1 MLSSQGY
8 NLSPGQA
15 LANFQKAQVR
25 EAVKKLCEKDFLVF
39 QKVELGMEIGRHHRI
54 WNSHLMSGQD
64 VCEMAPRDHGKSESL
79 VRAYALWKAKYD
91 PWVKEIL
98 ILGADQTSAVRN
110 LDKIK
115 QKIEGTPSLKH
126 LVPKGRNDPYSRTEI
141 RLSNGKTIEAKG
153 VGSPLRGGHPQLI
166 ILDDVLNERNS
177 LTPDNRK
184 LISDYFWAVIYP
196 MKDKGLEVHRAKGW
210 KSQIVT
216 VGTAQDWDDL
226 YHALQKNPGFIGE
239 KMKAIVNAETQEV
252 LWPERYTFQDLQNIK
267 AAQGPLMF
275 SREYQNEPISDDT
288 SLFPR
293 ALFDELK
300 DRDLSYAS
308 AYAGNNPVYMGV
320 DFSVPGTTDGDWT
333 VIFVFEFLQ
342 NEQKYRVLNYWRAKP
357 NSMQEQ
363 IHQIELWCQ
372 RYNVTVGYLE
382 DNMFQRVYAKHFA
395 DRSALPLSG
404 HTVNASAKNSLQ
416 HGILGFRPLFE
427 NERWIFPYKTLA
439 DQEKTDLIVTEFSG
453 IRQRKGKIGN
463 EQFHDDIVMAMWHAL
478 CASSAGTQFSASW

>member
-1 MLSSQGY
+1 MLSQASNPEAAIEAFSQ
-8 NLSPGQA
+8 A
-15 LANFQKAQVR
+15 KIR
-25 EAVKKLCEKDFLVF
+25 EAIKALCAQDFLVF
-39 QKVELGMEIGRHHRI
+39 QKVELGMEIGQHHKV
-54 WNSHLMSGQD
+54 WNEHLMSGSD

-115 QKIEGTPSLKH
+115 QKIEGTTSLKH
-126 LVPKGRNDPYSRTEI
+126 LKPTGRNDPYSRTEI

-166 ILDDVLNERNS
+166 ILDDILNEKNS

-184 LISDYFWAVIYP
+184 EISDYFWAVIYP
-196 MKDKGLEVHRAKGW
+196 MKDKGLQIHRAKGW

-226 YHALQKNPGFIGE
+226 YHAFLKNPGFVGS
-239 KMKAIVNAETQEV
+239 KMKAIIDAEKQEV
-252 LWPERYTFQDLQNIK
+252 LWPERYTYDDLVNIR

-275 SREYQNEPISDDT
+275 SREYQNEPVSDDT
-288 SLFPR
+288 TLFPR
-293 ALFDELK
+293 SLFDDLK
-300 DRDLSYAS
+300 DKDLSYSS
-308 AYAGNNPVYMGV
+308 AYVGSNPVYMGV
-320 DFSVPGTTDGDWT
+320 DFSVPGSTDGDWT
-333 VIFVFEFLQ
+333 VIFVFEYLVTEKKF
-342 NEQKYRVLNYWRAKP
+342 KVLNYWRAKP
-357 NSMQEQ
+357 QSMQEQ

-382 DNMFQRVYAKHFA
+382 DNMFQKVYAKHFA
-395 DRSALPLSG
+395 DSSSLPLSG
-404 HTVNASAKNSLQ
+404 HTVHATSKNSLQ

-427 NERWIFPYKTLA
+427 NQRWIFPYKTPG

-463 EQFHDDIVMAMWHAL
+463 EQFHDDIVLAMWHAL
-478 CASSAGTQFSASW
+478 SASNAGTSFSASW